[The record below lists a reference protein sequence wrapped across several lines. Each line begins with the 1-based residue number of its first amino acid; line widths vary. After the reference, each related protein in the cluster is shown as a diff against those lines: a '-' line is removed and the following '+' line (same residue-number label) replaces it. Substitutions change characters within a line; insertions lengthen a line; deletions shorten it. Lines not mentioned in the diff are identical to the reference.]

1 MFEINKTEVCCYL
14 YKNGV
19 SLKNAAEITNLSY
32 YPIYRKLKF
41 YKKTGPKK
49 PELKRFAKTSKN
61 ERKKVKFLLDS
72 GFSLGEISEIMG
84 INGDAIIKIV
94 NS

>member
-1 MFEINKTEVCCYL
+1 MFEINKTEICCYL

-41 YKKTGPKK
+41 YKKTARKQ
-49 PELKRFAKTSKN
+49 PELKSFSKTSTD

-72 GFSLGEISEIMG
+72 GFCLDEISQIMG